1 LNLRKVFLRAVLPV
15 PEVKCNYTSLCC
27 RTWEILLWKRHS
39 MKFFPPAANVG
50 VMSVWELFMIGIDRI
65 IENALLEDIHTG
77 DITTQAVVPGKRSAV
92 ARLIA
97 KESMILAGID
107 VAARVFA
114 LVDQEVLFTAHFS
127 DGSLLKS
134 GDVIADITGDAA
146 SLLQAE
152 RVALNLLQRMCG
164 IATLTTRYKQAVA
177 GTGAKV
183 VDTRKTTPGLRQLE
197 KYAVRIGGGNN
208 HRSGLYDAVLIKEN
222 HIAAA
227 GGLSVAV
234 ERARAFVPHTM
245 KIEVETETLDQVAEA
260 LSVGADIIMLDNMD
274 LETMRRAVAL
284 IGGRSLTEASGGVTL
299 ETIAGIAA
307 TGVDIISVGALT
319 HSARAMDISM
329 LLGA

>member
-1 LNLRKVFLRAVLPV
+1 
-15 PEVKCNYTSLCC
+15 
-27 RTWEILLWKRHS
+27 
-39 MKFFPPAANVG
+39 
-50 VMSVWELFMIGIDRI
+50 MIGIDRI

-77 DITTQAVVPGKRSAV
+77 DITTMAVVPEKRSAE

-97 KESMILAGID
+97 KESMVLAGID

-114 LVDQEVLFTAHFS
+114 LVDPEVRFTARFA
-127 DGSLLKS
+127 DGALLKA
-134 GDVIADITGDAA
+134 GDVIADIAGDAA

-164 IATLTTRYKQAVA
+164 IATLTARYKEAVT
-177 GTGAKV
+177 GIGAKV

-197 KYAVRIGGGNN
+197 KYAVRIGGGSN

-227 GGLSVAV
+227 GGISVAV
-234 ERARAFVPHTM
+234 ERARAFVSHTM

-260 LSVGADIIMLDNMD
+260 LDVGVDIIMLDNMD

-284 IGGRSLTEASGGVTL
+284 IGGRSLVEASGGVTV
-299 ETIAGIAA
+299 ETIAEIAA

-329 LLGA
+329 LLGE